1 MQPGQF
7 KQLSR
12 KGQTVLRM
20 RPAWTSYWRS
30 GLAVVVVTGLWLV
43 QRELFDGLAQR
54 LGIPIEFSGLGL
66 AIALFPILA
75 GVVYHRYTHAY
86 EIENGRK
93 LRLLAGF
100 ISRVKREFPLTD
112 KVQTDMG
119 QTIAGRLLNYGTIA
133 FWTGDDR
140 SRLVWAK
147 VSDPD
152 RVIAYL
158 DLLKA
163 GAQGTTHAP
172 AAPQAGETAWPVSRL
187 PEPPTLKEAKSTKV
201 THFGRSVEYKN
212 IKDMVARRIRTP
224 FGDYIDN
231 DDGTVSH
238 ADSGLMWLRAPW
250 GMVWTGSGFAGEPI
264 RMRWSDAAD
273 LFGVGTAVGYN
284 VGSTMAYM
292 GSAKRAASAFEH
304 GYRKG
309 KCVIDAAGYTDWRLP
324 TAVELD
330 RFVPFHH
337 RRDEDMS
344 EAEAA
349 MSQDDAYL
357 WGWKGKAS
365 FAVARRLYPELFE
378 TNVHLWTAT
387 GLGGGLA
394 WAYDGSMPAGD
405 HEVGSLMGALFV
417 RRLTGGEFQ
426 APTTIDEDVSW

>member
-7 KQLSR
+7 KHLSR
-12 KGQTVLRM
+12 KGQTILRT

-30 GLAVVVVTGLWLV
+30 GLAAVVVTCLWFAK
-43 QRELFDGLAQR
+43 RELFDRLAQR
-54 LGIPIEFSGLGL
+54 LGIPAELSDLGL
-66 AIALFPILA
+66 AVVLVPIIA

-119 QTIAGRLLNYGTIA
+119 QSIAGRLLNYGTIA

-163 GAQGTTHAP
+163 GPQDTSYAP
-172 AAPQAGETAWPVSRL
+172 VVYKAGGAARPASRL
-187 PEPPTLKEAKSTKV
+187 PEPPTLQEAKSAKV
-201 THFGRSVEYKN
+201 THFGKAVEYKH
-212 IKDMVARRIRTP
+212 IKDMVARRIKTP
-224 FGDYIDN
+224 LGDYIDN

-250 GMVWTGSGFAGEPI
+250 GMVWTGGGFAGEPI
-264 RMRWSDAAD
+264 RMRWSDAAE
-273 LFGVGTAVGYN
+273 LFGVGIAVGYN
-284 VGSTMAYM
+284 VGNSMAYM
-292 GSAKRAASAFEH
+292 GNGKRAASAFEH

-324 TAVELD
+324 TAAELD
-330 RFVPFHH
+330 QFVPYHH
-337 RRDEDMS
+337 RREEDMS
-344 EAEAA
+344 EVEAS
-349 MSQDDAYL
+349 MSQDEAYL
-357 WGWKGKAS
+357 WGWKGRAS
-365 FAVARRLYPELFE
+365 FAVAKRLYPELFE

-394 WAYDGSMPAGD
+394 WAYDGQMPVGD
-405 HEVGSLMGALFV
+405 FKANDKLGVLFV
-417 RRLTGGEFQ
+417 RRLTGGEIR
-426 APTTIDEDVSW
+426 APEIVHEEITW